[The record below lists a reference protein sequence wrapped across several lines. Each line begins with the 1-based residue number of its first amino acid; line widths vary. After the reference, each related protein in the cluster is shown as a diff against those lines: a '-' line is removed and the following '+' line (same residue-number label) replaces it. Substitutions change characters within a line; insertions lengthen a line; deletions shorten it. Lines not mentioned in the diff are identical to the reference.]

1 MAVQHYLL
9 FGLLVVFVNAASHG
23 SSTQSVYLEEG
34 DDVVLNCTFPGE
46 KPLKKVKWKLYRNG
60 TETIVLYQTGR
71 RNNYKQQGNFHGN
84 LTRGNGAMLLSS
96 VQQSDIGFY
105 VGRILSRRRVHSCK
119 VNLNFYI
126 KLFQTRKILSVN
138 EGENAILECKW
149 PGEPQALT
157 KAECTIKSIGD
168 NTTENNNESETCG
181 TFFGDLNKGD
191 GSVVLYDV
199 KPSDARHYITKLYNK
214 SHIHI
219 CEVTLEIVP
228 SNLSKTMVVDE
239 SKNVVL
245 TCKWPKHRRL
255 RNVEWTFTSN
265 GRDSTP
271 LQVLYEDSKPKR
283 RDLHHD
289 KPSVRHQKYEFRG
302 NLKSGDGSMLLARVQ
317 QSDVGQY
324 TGRLFTSNE
333 NCTCKINL
341 LINIKLF
348 QTRKIPSVNEGENA
362 ILECKWPGEPQAL
375 TKAEW
380 TIKSIGD
387 NTTENNNESER
398 CGTFVGDLN
407 KGDGSVVLYDV
418 KPSDARHYISKLYN
432 KSHIHICEVTLEID
446 IKLAQTREIPS
457 VNEGENAILECKWP
471 GEPQALTKAE
481 WTINST
487 GDNTT
492 ENNNE
497 SERCGTFVGDL
508 NNGDGSV
515 VLYDVKPSD
524 ARHYIS
530 KLYNKSHIHICEVT
544 LEIGPSNLSKTMV
557 VDESKNVV
565 LTCKWPK
572 HRRLRNVEWTFTS
585 NGRDSTPLQ
594 VLYED
599 SKPKRRDLH
608 HDKPSVRHQ
617 KYEFRGNLKS
627 GDGSMLLARVQ
638 QSDVGQYTGRLF
650 TSNEN
655 CTCKINLH
663 IRTLK
668 RKHEIHYIKKG
679 DHTFFECKWP
689 NGSEPITSV
698 QWKFQSSETERTVLT
713 CPDPH
718 DDSRDDHASCVG
730 NLPNGVASMFL
741 DSVNDSD
748 VGFYTGMLFRSGRVH
763 VCEFL
768 LHIHEGEV
776 HSTETFGFGGVDVN
790 ITTS

>member
-219 CEVTLEIVP
+219 CEVTLEI
-228 SNLSKTMVVDE
+228 D
-239 SKNVVL
+239 
-245 TCKWPKHRRL
+245 
-255 RNVEWTFTSN
+255 
-265 GRDSTP
+265 
-271 LQVLYEDSKPKR
+271 
-283 RDLHHD
+283 
-289 KPSVRHQKYEFRG
+289 
-302 NLKSGDGSMLLARVQ
+302 
-317 QSDVGQY
+317 
-324 TGRLFTSNE
+324 
-333 NCTCKINL
+333 
-341 LINIKLF
+341 IKLF

>member
-432 KSHIHICEVTLEID
+432 KSHIHICEVTLEI
-446 IKLAQTREIPS
+446 
-457 VNEGENAILECKWP
+457 
-471 GEPQALTKAE
+471 
-481 WTINST
+481 
-487 GDNTT
+487 
-492 ENNNE
+492 
-497 SERCGTFVGDL
+497 
-508 NNGDGSV
+508 
-515 VLYDVKPSD
+515 
-524 ARHYIS
+524 
-530 KLYNKSHIHICEVT
+530 
-544 LEIGPSNLSKTMV
+544 GPSILPKTMV

-565 LTCKWPK
+565 LNCKWPK
-572 HRRLRNVEWTFTS
+572 HRRLRNVEWPFTS

-655 CTCKINLH
+655 CTCKINLY

-668 RKHEIHYIKKG
+668 RKHEIYYIKKG

-698 QWKFQSSETERTVLT
+698 RWKFQSSETERTVLT
-713 CPDPH
+713 CPDPR
-718 DDSRDDHASCVG
+718 DASRGHHARCVG
-730 NLPNGVASMFL
+730 NLPNGVASMYL

-768 LHIHEGEV
+768 LHIQEGEV